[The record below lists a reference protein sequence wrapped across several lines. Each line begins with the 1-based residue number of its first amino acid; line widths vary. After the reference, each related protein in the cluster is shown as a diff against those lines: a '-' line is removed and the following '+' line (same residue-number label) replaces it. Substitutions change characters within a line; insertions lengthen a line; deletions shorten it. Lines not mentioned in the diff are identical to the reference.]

1 MDGMRWRAALLAAA
15 VAGCSAGASA
25 PPTSAPPSTPT
36 TTAIRPAPTTTLPST
51 STSNDAT
58 PVRLRISVGIDGS
71 YPGGSLSHVEVFRF
85 FPESDAFPVPVLLAN
100 TLGDPDVADT
110 EVDRGTYEVRTYQRP
125 CAGSCA
131 VLEPDARRAG
141 RARVR
146 PDADRLLEPARHPG
160 RRRGRRVGGGRRP
173 GLTAPAIGR
182 HRK

>member
-15 VAGCSAGASA
+15 VAGCSAGA
-25 PPTSAPPSTPT
+25 PPSTPST
-36 TTAIRPAPTTTLPST
+36 TTRPATTTLPST
-51 STSNDAT
+51 STSNDVA
-58 PVRLRISVGIDGS
+58 PVRLGISVGIDGS